1 MDYLSP
7 LLLLSLIQG
16 SLVPHSFGRWGK
28 NEELELK
35 LALDTFWFG
44 SELKLLAKRKF
55 EMILGKVSHT
65 LRHFRQLFI
74 RDKLKETCPNI
85 FLVT

>member
-1 MDYLSP
+1 M
-7 LLLLSLIQG
+7 
-16 SLVPHSFGRWGK
+16 GK
-28 NEELELK
+28 HKELELK

-44 SELKLLAKRKF
+44 SKLKLLAKRKF